1 MIIYHDC
8 VAFQTP
14 QMQKG
19 NEDRIIRFRNIY
31 VLFPSLRFLDWGQ
44 TFDFVPFKKRKSVFR
59 QLRKLKSYLEKYPW
73 NTLAAFLPRVCSQKW
88 KWSTW
93 ISSSFVADQKDS
105 KHSSSSKIFQNS
117 NFLDNFSSPIFLCV
131 LIWKRHGILLWTK
144 GKLFS
149 CYSRKRKEVKYVL
162 PRWPILSIREEVNMI
177 QWANTI

>member
-1 MIIYHDC
+1 M
-8 VAFQTP
+8 
-14 QMQKG
+14 
-19 NEDRIIRFRNIY
+19 
-31 VLFPSLRFLDWGQ
+31 
-44 TFDFVPFKKRKSVFR
+44 
-59 QLRKLKSYLEKYPW
+59 SYLEKYPW

-105 KHSSSSKIFQNS
+105 KHCSSSKIFQNS

-144 GKLFS
+144 GIGKLFS

-162 PRWPILSIREEVNMI
+162 PRWPMPYTFNQRGSKHDPVSKYNIELWISSGSVPSFEFLCIEDFY
-177 QWANTI
+177 W